1 MATALIEIIPIIFL
15 DFVKVN
21 LLGSVADAIQHL
33 CIEFEVIPAGCCTGL
48 MQPINMGFYKPFKSN
63 MKKSIDWLMS

>member
-1 MATALIEIIPIIFL
+1 MATAPIGIIPIIFL
-15 DFVKVN
+15 DFIKVN

-33 CIEFEVIPAGCCTGL
+33 CVEFEVIPAGCCTGL
-48 MQPINMGFYKPFKSN
+48 MQPIDMGFYTPFKSN